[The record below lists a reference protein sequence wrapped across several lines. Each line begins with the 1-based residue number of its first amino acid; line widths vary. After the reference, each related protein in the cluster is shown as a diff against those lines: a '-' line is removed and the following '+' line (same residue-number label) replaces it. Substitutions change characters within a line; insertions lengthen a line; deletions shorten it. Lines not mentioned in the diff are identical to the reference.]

1 MPKSPQEIIATWP
14 KWKRELAGFKATC
27 KAASKEVSTW
37 PKWKQDALGI
47 LHVKEENMK
56 KSLTENI
63 VEQFKA
69 VMREKHIDQSRI
81 AEIMGVTRANVS
93 AMFTKQRGLS
103 LKSIERLAEAIGG
116 EIDIK
121 FIPMKSELE
130 LLREE
135 NERLKKM
142 LGAKRYVENGTL
154 NKK

>member
-1 MPKSPQEIIATWP
+1 MP

-27 KAASKEVSTW
+27 NAASKEVSTW

-47 LHVKEENMK
+47 LHAKGENMK
-56 KSLTENI
+56 KTLSEQI
-63 VEQFKA
+63 VEQFRA
-69 VMREKHIDQSRI
+69 VMNDKKMTQTELGVK
-81 AEIMGVTRANVS
+81 MGATPANVS
-93 AMFTKQRGLS
+93 RMLTKKENLTTS
-103 LKSIERLAEAIGG
+103 TIERIAAAIGG
-116 EIDIK
+116 VLEVK
-121 FIPMKSELE
+121 FIPEKTELE

>member
-1 MPKSPQEIIATWP
+1 MPKPAQEIIATWP

-47 LHVKEENMK
+47 LHAKGGNMK
-56 KSLTENI
+56 KSLSEQI
-63 VEQFKA
+63 IEQFKT
-69 VMREKHIDQSRI
+69 VMRDKKLSQTELGAK
-81 AEIMGVTRANVS
+81 MGATPANVS
-93 AMFTKQRGLS
+93 RMLTKKENLTTS
-103 LKSIERLAEAIGG
+103 TIERIAAAIGG
-116 EIDIK
+116 VLEVK
-121 FIPMKSELE
+121 FIPEKTELE